1 MKSEPLNPFTLGVL
15 AGPGD
20 MADRVEEL
28 DRIARALTEPG
39 GKLIVYG
46 DRRLGKSATLECAA
60 ARVRQGGHPVAIV
73 DLSTAS
79 GPADAANRILSAVHA
94 EIGTPWRDSLRAI
107 AQRLKLGVTLS
118 LPTDGGP
125 PQVGLDLGG
134 LGADVPEPHRLVP
147 DVLDAIESELERRTA
162 SLGIGLDEFQRI
174 HDWGGTDAEWA
185 LRGAIQRHRA
195 IAYVM
200 AGSARS
206 LIEQMIGAKDRAFW
220 KLADTM
226 HFTPIDVT
234 VMADWIASRADDTG
248 VPFDPTGTTMIVAL
262 AGPRT
267 RDIIQLARAVWD
279 AADAEGGVATEP
291 DGVRRAFD
299 RLVTEQG
306 ALLAKLWSSLSHPS
320 QRVLRALAAQPGAEL
335 TAAETISRY
344 GLGPKSTVYATARR
358 LVDDEILAEGMT
370 FDDPYFR
377 RWVERHALPDIGL
390 APPPL

>member
-1 MKSEPLNPFTLGVL
+1 MKRDPSNPFTIGVL
-15 AGPGD
+15 PRPGD
-20 MADRVEEL
+20 MADRVDEL
-28 DRIARALTEPG
+28 DRIARALSEPG

-60 ARVRQGGHPVAIV
+60 ARVRDAGYPVAIV

-94 EIGTPWRDSLRAI
+94 EIGTRWLDALKGI
-107 AQRLKLGVTLS
+107 AQRLKLGISLS

-125 PQVGLDLGG
+125 PRVGVDFGG
-134 LGADVPEPHRLVP
+134 VSNETPEAHRLVP
-147 DVLDAIESELERRTA
+147 DVLDAIEAELESRRAT
-162 SLGIGLDEFQRI
+162 LGIGLDEFQRI

-185 LRGAIQRHRA
+185 LRGAMQRHRA

-206 LIEQMIGAKDRAFW
+206 LIEQMVTSKDRAFW
-220 KLADTM
+220 KLADTL
-226 HFTPIDVT
+226 HFAPID
-234 VMADWIASRADDTG
+234 AGILAEWIGTRAEETG
-248 VPFDPTGTTMIVAL
+248 VPFDPIGAATIVAL

-279 AADAEGGVATEP
+279 AADAEGEIATEP

-299 RLVTEQG
+299 RLVSEQG

-320 QRVLRALAAQPGAEL
+320 QRVLRAVAAQPGAEV
-335 TAAETISRY
+335 TAADTIARY

-358 LVDDEILAEGMT
+358 LIDDEVLAEGMT

-390 APPPL
+390 APPQL

>member
-1 MKSEPLNPFTLGVL
+1 MKRDPTNPFTIGVL
-15 AGPGD
+15 PRPGE

-28 DRIARALTEPG
+28 DRIARALSEPG
-39 GKLIVYG
+39 SKLIVYG
-46 DRRLGKSATLECAA
+46 DRRLGKSAALESAG
-60 ARVRQGGHPVAIV
+60 ARVRETGHPVAIV

-94 EIGTPWRDSLRAI
+94 EIGTPWRDALRAI

-118 LPTDGGP
+118 LPTDGGLP
-125 PQVGLDLGG
+125 RVGLDFGG
-134 LGADVPEPHRLVP
+134 VTADPPEPHRLVP
-147 DVLDAIESELERRTA
+147 DVLDAIEAELDQRGA
-162 SLGIGLDEFQRI
+162 SLGLGLDEFQRI

-185 LRGAIQRHRA
+185 LRGAMQRHRS

-206 LIEQMIGAKDRAFW
+206 LIEQMIASKDRAFW

-226 HFTPIDVT
+226 HFSPIDPT
-234 VMADWIASRADDTG
+234 IMADWIAARADETG
-248 VPFDPTGTTMIVAL
+248 VPFDPAGATTIVAV

-279 AADAEGGVATEP
+279 AADAEGEVATEP

-306 ALLAKLWSSLSHPS
+306 ALLAKLWSSLSHPA
-320 QRVLRALAAQPGAEL
+320 QRVLRAVAAEPGAEL
-335 TAAETISRY
+335 TAADTIARY
-344 GLGPKSTVYATARR
+344 ALGPKSTVYATARR
-358 LVDDEILAEGMT
+358 LIDDEVLAEGMT

-390 APPPL
+390 AAPAL

>member
-1 MKSEPLNPFTLGVL
+1 
-15 AGPGD
+15 
-20 MADRVEEL
+20 MADRVDEL
-28 DRIARALTEPG
+28 DRIARALGEPG

-60 ARVRQGGHPVAIV
+60 ARVREAGQPVAIV

-94 EIGTPWRDSLRAI
+94 EIGTPWRDALRAI
-107 AQRLKLGVTLS
+107 AQRLKIAVTLS

-125 PQVGLDLGG
+125 PRVGLDFGG
-134 LGADVPEPHRLVP
+134 VASEAPELHRLVP
-147 DVLDAIESELERRTA
+147 DVLDAIDAEVESREAT
-162 SLGIGLDEFQRI
+162 LGVGLDEFQRI

-185 LRGAIQRHRA
+185 LRDAMQRHHA
-195 IAYVM
+195 LAYVM

-206 LIEQMIGAKDRAFW
+206 LIEQMIASKDRAFW

-226 HFTPIDVT
+226 HFAPIDPT
-234 VMADWIASRADDTG
+234 IMATWITTRADETS
-248 VPFDPTGTTMIVAL
+248 VPFDPAGATTIIAL

-279 AADAEGGVATEP
+279 AADAEGETASEP

-306 ALLAKLWSSLSHPS
+306 ALLAKLWSSLSQPS
-320 QRVLRALAAQPGAEL
+320 QRVLRAIAAQPGVEL
-335 TAAETISRY
+335 TAAESIARY

-358 LVDDEILAEGMT
+358 LIDDEVLAEGMT
-370 FDDPYFR
+370 FDDPFFR

-390 APPPL
+390 APPQL

>member
-1 MKSEPLNPFTLGVL
+1 MKDSPTNPFTIGVL
-15 AGPGD
+15 PRPGE
-20 MADRVEEL
+20 MADRVTEL
-28 DRIARALTEPG
+28 DRIARALSDPG
-39 GKLIVYG
+39 SKLIVYG
-46 DRRLGKSATLECAA
+46 DRRLGKSATMECAA
-60 ARVRQGGHPVAIV
+60 ARVREGGQPVAIV

-94 EIGTPWRDSLRAI
+94 EIGTPWRDALRSI
-107 AQRLKLGVTLS
+107 AQRLKLGVTFS
-118 LPTDGGP
+118 IPTDGGLP
-125 PQVGLDLGG
+125 RVGLDLGG
-134 LGADVPEPHRLVP
+134 AGTEPPEPHRLVP
-147 DVLDAIESELERRTA
+147 DVLDAIESELA
-162 SLGIGLDEFQRI
+162 SRHTTLGIGLDEFQRI

-185 LRGAIQRHRA
+185 LRGAMQRHRQ

-206 LIEQMIGAKDRAFW
+206 LIEQMIASKDRAFW

-226 HFTPIDVT
+226 HFAPIDPE
-234 VMADWIASRADDTG
+234 VMAEWIVTRADDTG
-248 VPFDPTGTTMIVAL
+248 VPFDPGGATLIVAL

-267 RDIIQLARAVWD
+267 RDIVQLARAVWD
-279 AADAEGGVATEP
+279 AADAEGEVATEP

-306 ALLAKLWSSLSHPS
+306 ALLAKLWSSLSHPA
-320 QRVLRALAAQPGAEL
+320 QRVLRAVGAQPGAEL
-335 TAAETISRY
+335 TAAETIARY

-358 LVDDEILAEGMT
+358 LVDDEVLAEGMT

-390 APPPL
+390 APPAL